1 MRKSVMTLILG
12 GILLLPPTILPASSG
27 NDSKLYDALLYADI
41 PAMEQLLKKGANP
54 NHLENNRSL
63 LAWAAQDGALEAINI
78 LLSAGADP
86 NLVDGVGHTALMRAI
101 EARQLSAVTAL
112 LAANPDLEL
121 ATADGKTAAMLAVET
136 GEPNMVRALVG
147 AGADFNVRD
156 IDKNTPLMAAIGYGG
171 DRLVQ
176 LVNILSKAGVDMDS
190 GNAYYTPLYSAI
202 EQKNL
207 PLVKALLDTGA
218 NPNLK
223 TEAGDIP
230 LASAIYEP
238 EVLAL
243 MLAAGADPNIRNRHG
258 ESVLFYAIDN
268 GTPDDVKALIAA
280 GADVN
285 LKSSDGQTPLQRADV
300 QVKEEIAAHL
310 IQHGATKSGE
320 AGNKE
325 ITAEPASQ
333 TVVSTSLTGG
343 TLAGFPVISATRILK
358 EGGATL
364 FYYSSASLPDVLDFY
379 ATELDRLGFEKGFE
393 FTDKQTYLSSKY
405 TLDGGAYSLSLG
417 KDTSGSTPLVMV
429 TINAHGKRRANQLPR
444 IANSEPLYEEDHI
457 SIYVVDDAPKAAA
470 KKTLALLDENGWQG
484 DISVDTDTVQTI
496 NLDKGDTTLSIMV
509 SVAPAQNNRT
519 TIQYSL
525 MLKN

>member
-1 MRKSVMTLILG
+1 MRKSVMTLLLG
-12 GILLLPPTILPASSG
+12 GILLLPPTFLPASSG
-27 NDSKLYDALLYADI
+27 NDSKLYDAPLYADI
-41 PAMEQLLKKGANP
+41 PAMEQLLKK
-54 NHLENNRSL
+54 S
-63 LAWAAQDGALEAINI
+63 
-78 LLSAGADP
+78 
-86 NLVDGVGHTALMRAI
+86 
-101 EARQLSAVTAL
+101 
-112 LAANPDLEL
+112 
-121 ATADGKTAAMLAVET
+121 
-136 GEPNMVRALVG
+136 
-147 AGADFNVRD
+147 
-156 IDKNTPLMAAIGYGG
+156 
-171 DRLVQ
+171 
-176 LVNILSKAGVDMDS
+176 
-190 GNAYYTPLYSAI
+190 
-202 EQKNL
+202 
-207 PLVKALLDTGA
+207 A

-258 ESVLFYAIDN
+258 ESVLFYAIAN
-268 GTPDDVKALIAA
+268 GTPGDVKALIDA

-285 LKSSDGQTPLQRADV
+285 LKNSDGQTPLQRADA
-300 QVKEEIAAHL
+300 QVKEETTVLL
-310 IQHGATKSGE
+310 IEHGATRSGE

-325 ITAEPASQ
+325 VTAEPASQ
-333 TVVSTSLTGG
+333 TVVSTSPTGG
-343 TLAGFPVISATRILK
+343 MLAGFPVISVTK
-358 EGGATL
+358 MVTESGATL
-364 FYYSSASLPDVLDFY
+364 FYFSSASLPDVLDFY

-417 KDTSGSTPLVMV
+417 KDTSGNAPLVMV
-429 TINAHGKRRANQLPR
+429 TINAHGKQRANQLPR

-470 KKTLALLDENGWQG
+470 KKTLALLNENGWQG

-519 TIQYSL
+519 TIQYNL